1 MNTQPGRSHPLKPSS
16 PAARTRIVVV
26 DDHEIVREC
35 IQVLLQR
42 QPGMVVVALA
52 ATGEQAI
59 VVAERLKPDVMVM
72 DLVLPGLDGTGAT
85 QRVLMLLPKTRIIVV
100 SSSSAPE
107 HVQGALRAGALGYV
121 VKEGVGSDLVCAVTT
136 VMAGNRYLSP
146 QIAGCAIEGALSART
161 TTGYLWEHL
170 TPRER
175 EVLRRTAAGTPTAQ
189 IARQLSLSPKTIDSY
204 RSRLMRKLGLP
215 NRSTLIRYALQH
227 STSAY

>member
-1 MNTQPGRSHPLKPSS
+1 MNAKPRLSDSLKPSS
-16 PAARTRIVVV
+16 DALVRIVVV

-35 IQVLLQR
+35 IQALLQR
-42 QPGMVVVALA
+42 QAGMTVVALV

-85 QRVLMLLPKTRIIVV
+85 QQVLMLLPKTRIIVV

-146 QIAGCAIEGALSART
+146 QIADCAIEGALSVRT
-161 TTGYLWEHL
+161 ATGYLWEHL
-170 TPRER
+170 SPRER
-175 EVLRRTAAGTPTAQ
+175 EVLRRTAAGTSTAQ
-189 IARQLSLSPKTIDSY
+189 IALQLSLSPKTIDSY